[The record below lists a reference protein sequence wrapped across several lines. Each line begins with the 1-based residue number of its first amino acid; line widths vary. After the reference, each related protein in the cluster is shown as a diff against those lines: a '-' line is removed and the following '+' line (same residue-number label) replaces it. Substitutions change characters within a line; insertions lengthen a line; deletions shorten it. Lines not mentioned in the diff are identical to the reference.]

1 MKHFADSSLISDG
14 RRPDAPGVTAVTCRR
29 LLDGVLDPLT
39 VAHLESLAEE
49 CEAKLSKMADGFDD
63 TAK

>member
-1 MKHFADSSLISDG
+1 MEEDPMRL
-14 RRPDAPGVTAVTCRR
+14 RVTAVTCRR